1 MSENSCSLD
10 FYNMLV
16 HIVFKNRVSEE
27 NVAVKNAWEK
37 NGTLFF
43 DLYFYRAKKG
53 KLLDAALVRD
63 LYDLNTEKYYYSAQ
77 NFYQDFLQSR
87 RLAAEQAEEI
97 KKPSPVVID
106 VKQLEAVR
114 DDLIILIFLAKCNAN
129 FTDIKTRAIRE
140 YVTRVRPQSQALS
153 EQYVN
158 SYLKSLNPDEEDFY
172 RSLNNLKAK
181 TPEEAAALAVDAF
194 KVSAA
199 DGAVLYNERLYLAGL
214 LQTLREYGLEP
225 DVGF

>member
-1 MSENSCSLD
+1 MSPSKTPGKKR
-10 FYNMLV
+10 YA
-16 HIVFKNRVSEE
+16 VFRPV
-27 NVAVKNAWEK
+27 
-37 NGTLFF
+37 FF
-43 DLYFYRAKKG
+43 RAKKG

-129 FTDIKTRAIRE
+129 FTDIKTRAIANMLP
-140 YVTRVRPQSQALS
+140 VSVLS
-153 EQYVN
+153 
-158 SYLKSLNPDEEDFY
+158 L
-172 RSLNNLKAK
+172 
-181 TPEEAAALAVDAF
+181 
-194 KVSAA
+194 
-199 DGAVLYNERLYLAGL
+199 RL
-214 LQTLREYGLEP
+214 
-225 DVGF
+225 

>member
-97 KKPSPVVID
+97 KKPSPVYRHKNPSHSRICYPCPSSVSGFERA
-106 VKQLEAVR
+106 VCQLV
-114 DDLIILIFLAKCNAN
+114 
-129 FTDIKTRAIRE
+129 
-140 YVTRVRPQSQALS
+140 SQ
-153 EQYVN
+153 
-158 SYLKSLNPDEEDFY
+158 K
-172 RSLNNLKAK
+172 
-181 TPEEAAALAVDAF
+181 PE
-194 KVSAA
+194 S
-199 DGAVLYNERLYLAGL
+199 R
-214 LQTLREYGLEP
+214 
-225 DVGF
+225 

>member
-37 NGTLFF
+37 TVRCFSTCILP
-43 DLYFYRAKKG
+43 REKG

-199 DGAVLYNERLYLAGL
+199 DGAVLYNERLYLAEL

>member
-53 KLLDAALVRD
+53 KL
-63 LYDLNTEKYYYSAQ
+63 YDLNTVKYYYSAQ

-87 RLAAEQAEEI
+87 RLGAEQSEEI
-97 KKPSPVVID
+97 KKPSPCGID

-199 DGAVLYNERLYLAGL
+199 DGAVLYNERLYLAEL

>member
-1 MSENSCSLD
+1 M
-10 FYNMLV
+10 
-16 HIVFKNRVSEE
+16 
-27 NVAVKNAWEK
+27 
-37 NGTLFF
+37 
-43 DLYFYRAKKG
+43 
-53 KLLDAALVRD
+53 
-63 LYDLNTEKYYYSAQ
+63 
-77 NFYQDFLQSR
+77 
-87 RLAAEQAEEI
+87 
-97 KKPSPVVID
+97 
-106 VKQLEAVR
+106 
-114 DDLIILIFLAKCNAN
+114 IILIFLAKCNAN

-140 YVTRVRPQSQALS
+140 YITRVRPQSQALS

-181 TPEEAAALAVDAF
+181 TPEEAAALAF

-199 DGAVLYNERLYLAGL
+199 DGAVLYNERLYLAEL

>member
-43 DLYFYRAKKG
+43 DLYFYRAKRG

-97 KKPSPVVID
+97 KKPAPVVID

-114 DDLIILIFLAKCNAN
+114 DDLIILIFLAKC
-129 FTDIKTRAIRE
+129 E
-140 YVTRVRPQSQALS
+140 YITRVRPQSQALS

-199 DGAVLYNERLYLAGL
+199 DGAVLYNERLYLAEL